1 VELRFSATATE
12 ESMEVKDLERRLGE
26 LRTRLARLSP
36 PCQEEA
42 LDAFADV
49 IRVLEMPRDKD
60 GPVKLLVTIEH
71 ESNIEYPSG

>member
-1 VELRFSATATE
+1 
-12 ESMEVKDLERRLGE
+12 MEVKDLERRLGE

-49 IRVLEMPRDKD
+49 ITVLEMPRDKD
-60 GPVKLLVTIEH
+60 GPVKLLVTLEH